1 MKINNIITPGV
12 SIGGIS
18 IGEQIENIARA
29 ILKSEYLLEKNLNA
43 LVINNGLITAYHDSD
58 GVISAVSCNEKF
70 QGKYMD
76 KLWPG
81 ITVSEVLANS
91 KTQVAWS
98 GFVQIDQLRG
108 VGLSLPE
115 EFDDFES
122 LSDILDPDYVFNE
135 LWVYTF

>member
-1 MKINNIITPGV
+1 
-12 SIGGIS
+12 
-18 IGEQIENIARA
+18 
-29 ILKSEYLLEKNLNA
+29 
-43 LVINNGLITAYHDSD
+43 
-58 GVISAVSCNEKF
+58 
-70 QGKYMD
+70 MD

-91 KTQVAWS
+91 KAQIAWS

-108 VGLSLPE
+108 IGLSLPE
-115 EFDDFES
+115 ELDDFES

>member
-1 MKINNIITPGV
+1 MKINNIIIPGV
-12 SIGGIS
+12 SIGGVS
-18 IGEQIENIARA
+18 IGEQIDNIAKT
-29 ILKSEYLLEKNLNA
+29 ILKSEHLLEKTPNA
-43 LVINNGLITAYHDSD
+43 LIIINGLITAYHDSE
-58 GVISAVSCNEKF
+58 GIISAVSCNEKF

-91 KTQVAWS
+91 KAQMAWS
-98 GFVQIDQLRG
+98 GFVQVDQLRG

-115 EFDDFES
+115 ELDDFES

-135 LWVYTF
+135 LWVYGF